1 MLHAEVKLNMVK
13 SAVQLVHIGILW
25 MRVAPFGIFIEPNF
39 KNHIGWLLF
48 FCICICICI
57 WIVAWTRGSG
67 NKDCQVGRKWKGK
80 RNRTT
85 NIYLGIF
92 CLCASFKHA
101 QSMCILNM
109 TQNIVS
115 HWFVYNGIKKT
126 TSITTAPS
134 LWSQCMRMWNGT
146 KIERQKRK
154 QKTAPQS
161 NKSFLCIR
169 SMSMPCISV
178 MHFFVST
185 L

>member
-115 HWFVYNGIKKT
+115 HWFVYNRIKKSSNNNNNNNST
-126 TSITTAPS
+126 IFMKPVYAYVEWDKNRAAKAKTKNRPS
-134 LWSQCMRMWNGT
+134 V
-146 KIERQKRK
+146 E
-154 QKTAPQS
+154 
-161 NKSFLCIR
+161 
-169 SMSMPCISV
+169 
-178 MHFFVST
+178 
-185 L
+185 